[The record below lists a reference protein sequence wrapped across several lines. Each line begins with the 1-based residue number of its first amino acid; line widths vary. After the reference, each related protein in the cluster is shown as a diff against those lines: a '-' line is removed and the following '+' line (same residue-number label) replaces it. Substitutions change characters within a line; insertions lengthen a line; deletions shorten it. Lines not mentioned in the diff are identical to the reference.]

1 MGDRQQNA
9 DGRHPVSNRP
19 GGQGIHWYGTET
31 VCSQLKQSTHV
42 KQEKMNT
49 TKVWY
54 VTGAS
59 QGLGLT
65 LVKKLLDSGYR
76 VAATSRNAQK
86 LNDAVGVI
94 DTERF
99 LALSVDLNNMD
110 CVDESIRQTVNVFG
124 RIDVVVNNAG
134 YGMAGTVEETGE
146 EDIRKIFD
154 VNVLAVMHVVKSVLP
169 VLRKQGSGYII
180 NIGSV
185 AGFVG
190 APGWS
195 VYAATKAAVAAFSE
209 VLALDLREFGI
220 KVTVVEPSGFR
231 TGFLDQNSLTYVE
244 SKIDGYQAVKDTQ
257 QRYLASNGLQAG
269 DPTKACEILIELSES
284 DQPPIHLYLGQD
296 AYKRVSGK
304 LTGMAAELEAWK
316 ATTIS
321 ADYQSR

>member
-1 MGDRQQNA
+1 
-9 DGRHPVSNRP
+9 
-19 GGQGIHWYGTET
+19 
-31 VCSQLKQSTHV
+31 
-42 KQEKMNT
+42 MNT

-59 QGLGLT
+59 QGLGLI
-65 LVKKLLDSGYR
+65 LVKKLLESGYR

-86 LNDAVGVI
+86 LQDAVGMI
-94 DTERF
+94 DAERF
-99 LALSVDLNNMD
+99 LALAVDLNNLD
-110 CVDESIRQTVNVFG
+110 CVEESIRQTLRAFG

-134 YGMAGTVEETGE
+134 YGMAGTVEEISE

-154 VNVLAVMHVVKSVLP
+154 VNVLAVINVVKSVLP

-180 NIGSV
+180 NMGSV

-209 VLALDLREFGI
+209 VLALDLQEFGI

-231 TGFLDQNSLTYVE
+231 TGFLDQNSLTNVE
-244 SKIDGYQAVKDTQ
+244 SRIEGYQAVKDTQ

-269 DPTKACEILIELSES
+269 DPIKASLILIALAAS

-296 AYKRVSGK
+296 AYKRASGK
-304 LTGMAAELEAWK
+304 LSDMTAELEGWK

-321 ADYQSR
+321 ADYQ